1 MLSVNSIF
9 ANWRVEIMRKWLLSL
24 GVVSLLCITVIPVS
38 VHAQGA
44 VAQQQEKDNT
54 SSELSEASKSNGVI
68 GKQMNS
74 YYSNEENQ
82 PGLLERNVSDVLI
95 GTANFLIQSFGMKDV
110 TLLVFN
116 KNPNPTS
123 DGFLQGDGVQDHLYL
138 GVFNEGMM
146 SAVDALY
153 STFEHFM
160 PYPVVMIVVV
170 LSLLSLWNSTRAET
184 RSQWKDYMAAFFIA
198 ILSVRFGY
206 YIWRFVADV
215 VETFNNIIWNALVDH
230 GVQMDKFLNMIWGNG
245 AEGYG
250 EMIKY
255 RGFVVGVLVLLA
267 AIMTAILN
275 YQYTMRTIMLMI
287 LVSTFVVSAVLTI
300 FPKFR
305 HSLQT
310 WWDLFWSHMIMP
322 CAHALALGLF
332 FLLLRY
338 SSDGVSNWIIVAYL
352 FGFSGIYAL
361 LNKLMGGQEQQRGG
375 LGSMFG
381 VGSMMALGRMFRSKD
396 AGKKMKGGKDT
407 GQGQQNGSGG
417 ESNLPESEGGVA
429 ASNGTGAPTMATPT
443 WQRRAAQSS
452 GKVAGFALN
461 YGAKAAG
468 TVAGT
473 SIGLMAGNPLVGAAV
488 GAKVGGWAGKG
499 TEMLARGGFQVSKAA
514 MQGIQHWQEQ
524 RKAADTVSSIP
535 KVGEGGST
543 LDESVQPSSA
553 DSGHHMIQPMQ
564 ANIHPFRSDQPQS
577 SSSLGAVPSGATPFV
592 TIPTLP
598 KESVTASGHV
608 PVTPISNKPKSE
620 SGHHALPSAL
630 PHSGT
635 ENKVRGTASPRFSKP
650 APVIFSLG
658 QSKGHIPVV
667 KQDSG
672 IGSDSAATI
681 PPFLK
686 QRERPSA
693 PTPSNRA
700 DSVTQEPVRPIPTTT
715 NRAEV
720 EQPPTRSGS
729 RHYNYDL

>member
-1 MLSVNSIF
+1 
-9 ANWRVEIMRKWLLSL
+9 MRKWLFALW
-24 GVVSLLCITVIPVS
+24 VVSLFCMSVAPAS

-44 VAQQQEKDNT
+44 ITQQKDEGKA
-54 SSELSEASKSNGVI
+54 SSESSESSGSSGII
-68 GKQMNS
+68 GKQMDS
-74 YYSNEENQ
+74 YYSNEDNQ

-146 SAVDALY
+146 RAVDALY
-153 STFEHFM
+153 SAFEHFM
-160 PYPVVMIVVV
+160 PYPVVMIVIV
-170 LSLLSLWNSTRAET
+170 LSFLSLWNSTRAET
-184 RSQWKDYMAAFFIA
+184 RSQWKDYVSAFFIA
-198 ILSVRFGY
+198 ILSIRFGY
-206 YIWRFVADV
+206 YIWQFVADI
-215 VETFNNIIWNALVDH
+215 VETFTNVVWSTLVDH

-250 EMIKY
+250 DMIKY
-255 RGFVVGVLVLLA
+255 RGFVVGILVLLA

-275 YQYTMRTIMLMI
+275 YQYTMRTIILMI
-287 LVSTFVVSAVLTI
+287 LVSSFVVSAVLTI
-300 FPKFR
+300 FPKYR

-361 LNKLMGGQEQQRGG
+361 LNKVMGGQEQQRGG

-396 AGKKMKGGKDT
+396 AGKKMKGGKET

-417 ESNLPESEGGVA
+417 EGSLSESEGGFA
-429 ASNGTGAPTMATPT
+429 ASNGTGAPTMAAPT
-443 WQRRAAQSS
+443 WQRRAAQSG

-473 SIGLMAGNPLVGAAV
+473 SIGLMAGNPLVGAAL

-499 TEMLARGGFQVSKAA
+499 TEMLAKGGIQVSKAA
-514 MQGIQHWQEQ
+514 VQGIQHWQEQ
-524 RKAADTVSSIP
+524 RKAADTISSIP
-535 KVGEGGST
+535 QVEKDRST
-543 LDESVQPSSA
+543 SDESAQLSGTA
-553 DSGHHMIQPMQ
+553 SGHHVMQPTQ
-564 ANIHPFRSDQPQS
+564 GNVHPFRSDQPQSS

-592 TIPTLP
+592 TIPTLS
-598 KESVTASGHV
+598 KESVTASEHV
-608 PVTPISNKPKSE
+608 PVTPINNKPKSE

-635 ENKVRGTASPRFSKP
+635 EDRANGTASPRFLKP
-650 APVIFSLG
+650 APVIFSPR
-658 QSKGHIPVV
+658 QSKGHIPVGN
-667 KQDSG
+667 QE
-672 IGSDSAATI
+672 SDIRSDANAAI

-686 QRERPSA
+686 QRERPPAPAPSKRSNSA
-693 PTPSNRA
+693 
-700 DSVTQEPVRPIPTTT
+700 TQEPVRPIPVIT

-720 EQPPTRSGS
+720 EQPPTRLGS